1 MGIKAMRRTIAGAVD
16 YETGIWTP
24 VLAGATVAGSH
35 TYANQGGTYVKCGN
49 LVWATGIIALSAFD
63 PATSGNMLITGL
75 PFPCSGGSHN
85 SAAFEMGRFHNISL
99 DVTGGYYFPLLTL
112 PGGVSFLQ
120 IGQFGDSVPDKA
132 VISSDMTNASAI
144 RMTGTY
150 VHGTVSAGS

>member
-99 DVTGGYYFPLLTL
+99 DVTGGYYFPLLQC
-112 PGGVSFLQ
+112 PGGVSHIQ
-120 IGQFGDSVPDKA
+120 INQFGDDVADKA
-132 VISSDMTNASAI
+132 VSASEFLDSSAI
-144 RMTGTY
+144 RFSGVY
-150 VHGTVSAGS
+150 VTATVNAG